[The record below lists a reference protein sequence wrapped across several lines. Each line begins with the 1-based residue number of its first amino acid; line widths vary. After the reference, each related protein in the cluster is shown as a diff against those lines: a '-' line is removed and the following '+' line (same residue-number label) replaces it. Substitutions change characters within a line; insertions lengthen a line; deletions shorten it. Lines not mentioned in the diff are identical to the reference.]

1 MFISK
6 FWVWFLFI
14 LLTILWG
21 CSYFFMKAGME
32 VYSPLQMAGM
42 RIAFASIILLPW
54 SLWHLRR
61 VPKNKIG
68 LLILSGFLG
77 NGIPAILF
85 CLALRQHGLDT
96 NLGGILNALTP
107 LWVLVIGILF
117 FKKTSNIQKTTG
129 VLCGFAGICLLFLT
143 KGNITLNNIE
153 LSLFIVVAT
162 MLYGININIV
172 DTHLKD
178 VPSLYIGTVST
189 LGIGIVYIT
198 LLWVGIDNQFGT
210 AAFSLIQWNERHVW
224 FAIALGVLNT
234 ALSNVL
240 FYQLVKISS
249 ASFAS
254 MVTYIMPFV
263 TIIVALFIG
272 EVIAIQSLLCL
283 GLILFGVFLVRRSK

>member
-1 MFISK
+1 MFIGK

-42 RIAFASIILLPW
+42 RIAFAGIVLMPW
-54 SLWHLRR
+54 SLWHLTK

-68 LLILSGFLG
+68 LLMLSGFLG
-77 NGIPAILF
+77 NGIPALLF
-85 CLALRQHGLDT
+85 CLALKGLDT

-107 LWVLVIGILF
+107 LWVLLIGILF
-117 FKKTSNIQKTTG
+117 FKKQANSQKTLG
-129 VLCGFAGICLLFLT
+129 VLCGFAGIFLLFIS
-143 KGNITLNNIE
+143 KGNISLHNVE
-153 LSLFIVVAT
+153 LSLYIVVAT
-162 MLYGININIV
+162 MMYGININIV
-172 DTHLKD
+172 DTYLKEI
-178 VPSLYIGTVST
+178 PSLYIGTVST
-189 LGIGIVYIT
+189 LGIGIAYIA
-198 LLWVGIDNQFGT
+198 LLWIGIDNDYGQ

-224 FAIALGVLNT
+224 FAVALGVLNT

-254 MVTYIMPFV
+254 MVTYVMPFV

-272 EVIAIQSLLCL
+272 EKIATQSLFCL
-283 GLILFGVFLVRRSK
+283 VFILFGVYLVKRAK

>member
-1 MFISK
+1 MFTGK
-6 FWVWFLFI
+6 FWVWFLFV

-42 RIAFASIILLPW
+42 RIAFAGIILLPW
-54 SLWHLRR
+54 SLWHLTK

-68 LLILSGFLG
+68 LLTLSGFLG

-85 CLALRQHGLDT
+85 CLALKGLDT

-107 LWVLVIGILF
+107 LWVLLMGILF
-117 FKKTSNIQKTTG
+117 FNKKSTPQKTLG
-129 VLCGFAGICLLFLT
+129 VLCGFGGICLLFLS
-143 KGNITLNNIE
+143 KGNISLRNVE

-162 MLYGININIV
+162 MMYGMNINIV
-172 DTHLKD
+172 DKYLKD
-178 VPSLYIGTVST
+178 IPSLYIGTVST
-189 LGIGIVYIT
+189 LGIGICYT
-198 LLWVGIDNQFGT
+198 ALLFFGIDNQYGQ
-210 AAFSLIQWNERHVW
+210 ASFSAIQWNERHVW
-224 FAIALGVLNT
+224 FAVALGVLNT

-254 MVTYIMPFV
+254 MVTYVMPFV

-272 EVIAIQSLLCL
+272 ETIAIPSLFCL
-283 GLILFGVFLVRRSK
+283 AFILFGVYLVKRAG

>member
-1 MFISK
+1 MYVGK

-14 LLTILWG
+14 ILTILWG

-42 RIAFASIILLPW
+42 RIAFAGIILMPW
-54 SLWHLRR
+54 SLWHLTK

-68 LLILSGFLG
+68 ILMVSGFLG

-85 CLALRQHGLDT
+85 CLALKGLDT

-107 LWVLVIGILF
+107 LWVLLVGVVF
-117 FKKTSNIQKTTG
+117 FNRKTNLQKTLG
-129 VLCGFAGICLLFLT
+129 VLCGFAGILLLFLA
-143 KGNITLNNIE
+143 KGNINLHNVE
-153 LSLFIVVAT
+153 LSLYIVAAT
-162 MLYGININIV
+162 MMYGININIV
-172 DTHLKD
+172 DTYLRE

-189 LGIGIVYIT
+189 FGIGVAYT
-198 LLWVGIDNQFGT
+198 ALLWIGIDNDYGQ
-210 AAFSLIQWNERHVW
+210 AAFSAIQWNERHVW
-224 FAIALGVLNT
+224 FAVALGVLNT

-254 MVTYIMPFV
+254 MVTYVMPFV
-263 TIIVALFIG
+263 TIILALFIG
-272 EVIAIQSLLCL
+272 ETIALQSLLCL
-283 GLILFGVFLVRRSK
+283 GLILFGVFLVKKAN